1 MPRFAPLVLGVALA
15 SGCGDDSQRTSD
27 DSASG
32 PTSAS
37 AASITLSG
45 DPGTVGMSEGTGG
58 SGGATEAGSATGELG
73 TTFASSNEE
82 VGGDTL
88 DGDCD
93 QVLHATVRDFKEE
106 HPDFEYKISSE
117 KGIVKPDLGDDDLP
131 VYASDGET
139 VTTTGRANFD
149 QWYRDVPGVN
159 EPFTVDIALKNMG
172 GGTFSYDNP
181 AFFVVDDRG
190 FGNEGHEHN
199 FHFTLELHTQFVYHG
214 GEVFSFR
221 GDDDLFVFIN
231 RKLAMDLGG
240 VHGPEQAEAV
250 LDDLAGEL
258 GISPGETYQL
268 DFFFA
273 ERHTSESNFRIETT
287 IECLSPPVG

>member
-1 MPRFAPLVLGVALA
+1 MPRHAHLFLGVALA
-15 SGCGDDSQRTSD
+15 GGCGDDARGTSD
-27 DSASG
+27 GSAGG

-37 AASITLSG
+37 AGSITLSG
-45 DPGTVGMSEGTGG
+45 GTGSSGMSEGTGG
-58 SGGATEAGSATGELG
+58 SGATEAGSDTGPSG
-73 TTFASSNEE
+73 TTFASSNVE
-82 VGGDTL
+82 GGNDTL
-88 DGDCD
+88 DDCD

-117 KGIVKPDLGDDDLP
+117 KGIVKSDLGDDDLP

-139 VTTTGRANFD
+139 STTTGRANFD

-172 GGTFSYDNP
+172 GGTYSYDNP

-258 GISPGETYQL
+258 GISPGGTYQL